1 MIISAFFAVWH
12 SHLFSFPNFN
22 LTDRQAMDRAH
33 RIGQKRVVNV
43 YRLIT
48 KDTLEEKIMGLQR
61 FKQRIA
67 DSIVN
72 EDNVSMQTMDTN
84 QLVDLFN
91 LGEGDEKKK
100 DSKKPTSKM
109 QALMQE
115 LGELWDAETQY
126 EEYDLDLF
134 LQSIK

>member
-1 MIISAFFAVWH
+1 
-12 SHLFSFPNFN
+12 
-22 LTDRQAMDRAH
+22 MDRAH